1 MSSMK
6 KINNLYKERNE
17 LNFVI
22 SVIDRD
28 IKSIYEEY
36 MNKLR

>member
-1 MSSMK
+1 MK